1 MANLLRSHH
10 LGLRNYP
17 VSYRHSAD
25 CQAEYVKYSAVW
37 EPCHNQ
43 SPVHGIMGRRFPDA
57 RRVIV
62 KEGKTME
69 DY

>member
-1 MANLLRSHH
+1 MAYLLRSHH

-37 EPCHNQ
+37 EPCQ
-43 SPVHGIMGRRFPDA
+43 SPVTSCQLPLVTTLVPSHPPPTDR
-57 RRVIV
+57 
-62 KEGKTME
+62 
-69 DY
+69 

>member
-1 MANLLRSHH
+1 MIWL
-10 LGLRNYP
+10 
-17 VSYRHSAD
+17 
-25 CQAEYVKYSAVW
+25 VKIKKIEKIENKTS
-37 EPCHNQ
+37 PQ
-43 SPVHGIMGRRFPDA
+43 S